1 MQTIVEISST
11 TTGGTFNVAT
21 TLDPIAL
28 PVPGDDVALPT
39 PIAAPAPN
47 ATQQV
52 TISNR
57 IFRYT
62 KDSTGAVHLY
72 VLLVTASPIA

>member
-1 MQTIVEISST
+1 
-11 TTGGTFNVAT
+11 
-21 TLDPIAL
+21 
-28 PVPGDDVALPT
+28 VPGDDVALPT